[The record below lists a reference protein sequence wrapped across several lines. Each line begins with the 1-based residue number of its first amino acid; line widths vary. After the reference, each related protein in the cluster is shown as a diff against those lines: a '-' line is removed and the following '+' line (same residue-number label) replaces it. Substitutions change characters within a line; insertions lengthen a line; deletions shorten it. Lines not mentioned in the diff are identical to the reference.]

1 MARQFFDHL
10 LFESRLP
17 LNEYVVLCIFQFGV
31 QQELQV
37 KLFFIWMQIRKSY
50 YSSSVNA
57 FSSCTTW
64 PLTLNALHLAARWSP
79 RAGDASTRSYR

>member
-17 LNEYVVLCIFQFGV
+17 LNAYVVLCIFQFGV

-37 KLFFIWMQIRKSY
+37 KLFFIWMQR
-50 YSSSVNA
+50 
-57 FSSCTTW
+57 TTW
-64 PLTLNALHLAARWSP
+64 PLTLNALHLAAHWSP